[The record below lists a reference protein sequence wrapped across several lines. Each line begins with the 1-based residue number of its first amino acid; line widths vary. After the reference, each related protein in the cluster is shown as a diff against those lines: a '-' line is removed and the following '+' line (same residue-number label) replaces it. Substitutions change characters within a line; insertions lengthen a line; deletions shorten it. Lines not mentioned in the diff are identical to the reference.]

1 MSSNQYTI
9 LTHRWTIPPKSNWT
23 IQAAAVR
30 KLGSFR
36 HLPAGWHY
44 GDGGP
49 IEQRILDAAGDVLAK
64 LALSGFEHTDT
75 FPGACGE
82 VMVTAYENDHYLE
95 IIVETDC
102 SFGLVYEVDGQEE
115 LAEERMSQEA
125 AFKKIDEIVGV
136 IWNTCVFYTPSIST
150 LNKTASK
157 AWLSGTP
164 QTPAAAQWLRWTVLT
179 PVGDQFANMLD
190 TSTHPQLRASHP
202 FFGSLKKTSFRY
214 DLV

>member
-1 MSSNQYTI
+1 MATAVPLSNEFWMRRGTCW
-9 LTHRWTIPPKSNWT
+9 RS
-23 IQAAAVR
+23 
-30 KLGSFR
+30 
-36 HLPAGWHY
+36 LPY
-44 GDGGP
+44 
-49 IEQRILDAAGDVLAK
+49 Q
-64 LALSGFEHTDT
+64 GFEHTDT

-115 LAEERMSQEA
+115 LAEERISQEA